1 MHALDALVARM
12 HAQSPSAAIFRIF
25 GQAKRSVSS
34 SSCSTGNANGA
45 VSSQYDPFAQPPEG
59 RVFLL
64 ATREEL
70 EAASWR
76 DWDGAVYA
84 DGEIY
89 IFDFDSAADLRG
101 ALGA

>member
-1 MHALDALVARM
+1 MWVTENLNSTEPAPWLQTAA
-12 HAQSPSAAIFRIF
+12 HAQS
-25 GQAKRSVSS
+25 
-34 SSCSTGNANGA
+34 
-45 VSSQYDPFAQPPEG
+45 PEG

-84 DGEIY
+84 DGGIY

>member
-1 MHALDALVARM
+1 M
-12 HAQSPSAAIFRIF
+12 
-25 GQAKRSVSS
+25 
-34 SSCSTGNANGA
+34 
-45 VSSQYDPFAQPPEG
+45 
-59 RVFLL
+59 FLL

-84 DGEIY
+84 DGGIY